1 MMLFAGIAAIWG
13 GGILA
18 AQTPMPYTVP
28 FEKQYRV
35 VLCMDTAN
43 EVDDALAIV
52 HALLT
57 PQFDV
62 KCMIAEQFRVKK
74 EDRVKRPPLE
84 LSVAETERVFEKA
97 GFLGKV
103 PIIRGAAEPMVDGK
117 TPQESEGARFIIA
130 EALKDDRRPLFVCC
144 GGPLTDIASA
154 ILLEPSITNRLTITW
169 SGGGVY
175 AEDGRAYGGGGGEY
189 NWSSDPHSVNTV
201 FSSLAPVWQFPSDV
215 YSHVRVT
222 TARLALNMRP
232 RGEIGKYLFDTM
244 MAFNEKM
251 KNNRGW
257 PRGEDWTDGDAPF
270 VGALLDQNNR
280 VNFYDMRPAPFVD
293 PKSGRY
299 SEPSIPNRLIR
310 VYTKIDGETIIE
322 DFFAKL
328 SLAYPKK
335 GNENE

>member
-1 MMLFAGIAAIWG
+1 MRNAILFTTALVAMNIAS
-13 GGILA
+13 
-18 AQTPMPYTVP
+18 AQSPKPMPYTVP

-35 VLCMDTAN
+35 ILCMDTAN

-57 PQFDV
+57 PQFEMKGV
-62 KCMIAEQFRVKK
+62 VAAHFRTKLSN
-74 EDRVKRPPLE
+74 PLD

-103 PIIRGAAEPMVDGK
+103 PILRGAPGPMADDK
-117 TPQESEGARFIIA
+117 TPIVSEGARFIIA
-130 EALKDDRRPLFVCC
+130 EALKDDKRPLFVCC
-144 GGPLTDIASA
+144 GGPLTDVASA
-154 ILLEPSITNRLTITW
+154 ILLEPSITNRLTVTW
-169 SGGGVY
+169 SGGGAY
-175 AEDGRAYGGGGGEY
+175 AEGGKAYGGGGGEY

-222 TARLALNMRP
+222 SARLALNMRP
-232 RGEIGKYLFDTM
+232 CGEIGRYLFDTM
-244 MAFNEKM
+244 MAFNEAKR
-251 KNNRGW
+251 NERW

-270 VGALLDQNNR
+270 IGALLDQNRR
-280 VNFYDMRPAPFVD
+280 VNLYDMRPAPFVN
-293 PKSGRY
+293 PKNGRY
-299 SEPSIPNRLIR
+299 SEPPTPNRPIR

-328 SLAYPKK
+328 ALAYPTKR
-335 GNENE
+335 NENE

>member
-1 MMLFAGIAAIWG
+1 MDKTISLFAGAAVMCAVA
-13 GGILA
+13 LA
-18 AQTPMPYTVP
+18 QEPKPMPYTVP

-35 VLCMDTAN
+35 ILCMDTAN

-84 LSVAETERVFEKA
+84 LSVAETECVFEKA

-103 PIIRGAAEPMVDGK
+103 PIIRGAAEPMIDDK
-117 TPQESEGARFIIA
+117 TAQESEGARFIIA
-130 EALKDDRRPLFVCC
+130 EALKDDPRPLFVCC
-144 GGPLTDIASA
+144 GGPLTDVASA
-154 ILLEPSITNRLTITW
+154 ILLEPSITNRLTVTW
-169 SGGGVY
+169 SGGG
-175 AEDGRAYGGGGGEY
+175 AYPNGGGEY
-189 NWSSDPHSVNTV
+189 NWSSDPQSVNTV
-201 FSSLAPVWQFPSDV
+201 FSSFAPVWQFPNNV
-215 YSHVRVT
+215 YSQMRVT

-244 MAFNEKM
+244 MAYNEKM
-251 KNNRGW
+251 KKTRGW

-310 VYTKIDGETIIE
+310 IYTKIDGETIIE